1 MKTRTSFSALRWV
14 SVFLILFAVVLS
26 SIQIATYSRLRAAF
40 PVGMRIADVPV
51 GGLSHQD
58 ASQRVLE
65 AYTVPI
71 ELRYNQNAI
80 HLDPAV
86 VGFELDMESML
97 AAADLER
104 TRNPFWVGFWNYLWG
119 RKPNPADIPLRASYS
134 EARLRTYL
142 REEVASRYDQP
153 ATPPVPQA
161 GTVNFQPGTLG
172 TELNIDR
179 AIIPIENA
187 LRDTKDRVVNLPL
200 GQTLPPHPSW
210 ENLEVLIKQTID
222 LSEFDGLTGFYL
234 LNLQN
239 GDEIH
244 FAYQQGIEYPV
255 QPDVAFT
262 TASIIKI
269 PILVSTYRRIDGEPD
284 PETESLTEKMVIES
298 GNEAADWLM
307 QRVIHEYRSPLMI
320 TEDMRAL
327 GLENTFLAGHF
338 YLGAPVLQKFETPAN
353 TREDINT
360 RPDVYNQ
367 TTPSDI
373 GMLLKDIYQCAE
385 MGGGALP
392 AVFAG
397 EINQAEC
404 KEIVTYLT
412 KNKMPSLLEA
422 GLPEGTR
429 IAHKH
434 GWVTNNGIINLIG
447 DAGIVYTPGGDYV
460 IVVFLHHPE
469 QLLWES
475 SAGLVRDI
483 SRSVYNYFNL
493 PTP

>member
-1 MKTRTSFSALRWV
+1 MK
-14 SVFLILFAVVLS
+14 
-26 SIQIATYSRLRAAF
+26 
-40 PVGMRIADVPV
+40 IADVPV
-51 GGLSHQD
+51 GELTRQE
-58 ASQRVLE
+58 ASQRLLE
-65 AYTVPI
+65 AYTTPV
-71 ELRYNQNAI
+71 ELHYNQDVI

-104 TRNPFWVGFWNYLWG
+104 TRLPFWVGFWNYLWG
-119 RKPNPADIPLRASYS
+119 RKPNPTDIPLRATYS
-134 EARLRTYL
+134 EDRLRTYL
-142 REEVASRYDQP
+142 QEEVASRYNQP

-161 GTVNFQPGTLG
+161 GTVNFQAGSLG
-172 TELNIDR
+172 TELNLER
-179 AIIPIENA
+179 SIIPIENA
-187 LRDTKDRVVNLPL
+187 LRDTKARIVALPL
-200 GQTLPPHPSW
+200 QQTLPPHPSW
-210 ENLEVLIKQTID
+210 NNLEILIEQTID
-222 LSEFDGLTGFYL
+222 TREFDGLTGFYL

-244 FAYQQGIEYPV
+244 FAYQQGTDYPV
-255 QPDVAFT
+255 NPDIAFT

-269 PILVSTYRRIDGEPD
+269 PILVSTYRRIDENPD
-284 PETESLTEKMVIES
+284 PETENLIEKMIIES
-298 GNEAADWLM
+298 GNEAGDWLM
-307 QRVIHEYRSPLMI
+307 QRVIHEYRAPLMI
-320 TEDMRAL
+320 TEDMQSL
-327 GLENTFLAGHF
+327 GLENTFMAGHF

-373 GMLLKDIYQCAE
+373 GMLLEDIYQCAE

-404 KEIVTYLT
+404 REIVTYLT

-422 GLPEGTR
+422 GLPEGTQ

-434 GWVTNNGIINLIG
+434 GWVTNDGIINLIG

-460 IVVFLHHPE
+460 IAVFLYHPD

-475 SAGLVRDI
+475 SAALVRDI
-483 SRSVYNYFNL
+483 SQAVYNYFNL
-493 PTP
+493 PSP

>member
-26 SIQIATYSRLRAAF
+26 SIQIAAYSRLRATF
-40 PVGMRIADVPV
+40 PVGMTIANVPV
-51 GGLSHQD
+51 GGLPRQE
-58 ASQRVLE
+58 ASQRILE

-71 ELRYNQNAI
+71 ELRYNQHAI

-119 RKPNPADIPLRASYS
+119 RKPKPADIPLRASYS
-134 EARLRTYL
+134 EERLRTYL
-142 REEVASRYDQP
+142 QEEVASRYNQP

-172 TELNIDR
+172 TELNVDR

-244 FAYQQGIEYPV
+244 FAYQQGVEYPV

-284 PETESLTEKMVIES
+284 PETESLIEKMVIES
-298 GNEAADWLM
+298 GNEAGDWLM

-320 TEDMRAL
+320 TEDMREL

-353 TREDINT
+353 TREDVNT
-360 RPDVYNQ
+360 QPDVYNQ
-367 TTPSDI
+367 ATPSDI
-373 GMLLKDIYQCAE
+373 GMLLEDIYQCAQI
-385 MGGGALP
+385 GGGALP
-392 AVFAG
+392 AVFGG
-397 EINQAEC
+397 EITQAEC
-404 KEIVTYLT
+404 KDIVTYLT

-422 GLPEGTR
+422 GLPEGTQ

-460 IVVFLHHPE
+460 IVVFLYHPE

>member
-1 MKTRTSFSALRWV
+1 MRTRTSFSALRWV

-26 SIQIATYSRLRAAF
+26 SIQIAAYSRLRSTF

-51 GGLSHQD
+51 GGLTRQE
-58 ASQRVLE
+58 ASQRILE
-65 AYTVPI
+65 AYSVPI

-80 HLDPAV
+80 HLEPAV

-104 TRNPFWVGFWNYLWG
+104 TRTPFWTGFWNYLWG
-119 RKPNPADIPLRASYS
+119 RKPNPADIPLRATYS
-134 EARLRTYL
+134 EERLRTYL
-142 REEVASRYDQP
+142 QEEIASRYNQP

-172 TELNIDR
+172 TELNIER
-179 AIIPIENA
+179 AIIPIETA
-187 LRDTKDRVVNLPL
+187 LRNTDKRVVNLPL
-200 GQTLPPHPSW
+200 EQTLPPHPSW

-222 LSEFDGLTGFYL
+222 LNEFDGLVGFYL

-244 FAYQQGIEYPV
+244 FAYQQGVEYPV

-269 PILVSTYRRIDGEPD
+269 PILVSTYRRLDGEPD
-284 PETESLTEKMVIES
+284 PETENLIENMIIES
-298 GNEAADWLM
+298 GNEAADWLL
-307 QRVIHEYRSPLMI
+307 QRVIHEYRSPLII
-320 TEDMRAL
+320 TDDMQSL

-353 TREDINT
+353 TREDVNT

-367 TTPSDI
+367 TTPSEM
-373 GMLLKDIYQCAE
+373 GMLLEDIYQCAE

-397 EINQAEC
+397 EITQAEC
-404 KEIVTYLT
+404 REIVTYLT

-422 GLPEGTR
+422 GIPEGTQ

-447 DAGIVYTPGGDYV
+447 DAGIIYTPGGDYV
-460 IVVFLHHPE
+460 IVVFLYHPD
-469 QLLWES
+469 QLLWEP